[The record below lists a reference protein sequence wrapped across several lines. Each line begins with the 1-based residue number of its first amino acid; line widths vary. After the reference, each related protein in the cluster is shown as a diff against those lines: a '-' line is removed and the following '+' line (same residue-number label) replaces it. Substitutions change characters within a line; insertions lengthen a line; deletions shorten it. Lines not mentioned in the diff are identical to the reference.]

1 MIVCR
6 CYVETE
12 FVKLISLDGG
22 VLIFNPW
29 LLRFPLGYPI
39 SQKWEVVVSFYLYI
53 MVDVCTYLSL
63 KDSLEEEYNQPKP
76 FVFIQFFFCVSHY
89 LVTFYSLCNV
99 NTYPHLIKFWK
110 PVVFAARYFSRILI
124 RQTNQKMP
132 RVY

>member
-6 CYVETE
+6 YYVETE

-22 VLIFNPW
+22 VLIFNRW

-63 KDSLEEEYNQPKP
+63 KDSLEEVYNQPKP
-76 FVFIQFFFCVSHY
+76 FVFIQFFFFCFTLLSY
-89 LVTFYSLCNV
+89 
-99 NTYPHLIKFWK
+99 
-110 PVVFAARYFSRILI
+110 ILFF
-124 RQTNQKMP
+124 M
-132 RVY
+132 